1 MAPMTLLLT
10 LLSATLDAPSSP
22 DAGVAAAPPT
32 AGSSTTGGAG
42 SAAAPA
48 APSAATD
55 AGAAAE
61 SGGFFSRW
69 GSAYWQDWTG
79 TLPPAPEVPFRG
91 DPPPVSN
98 PPFPFDYWP
107 YGGSPTIGAPNNS
120 WTPLMAA
127 IYGGPGGD
135 AWKASG
141 VRIFGWVAGGFNLS
155 TSRASGFSNSPAAY
169 YLLPNTWIL
178 DQVTLYIERKP
189 DTVQTDHF
197 DWGFRLANLFGLDYR
212 YTTMKGVFSQQL
224 LLNNAHV
231 GYDPVMFYVDLYF
244 PVLAGLN
251 IRVGRYISVPDIEA
265 QLAPDNYTYSHS
277 LLYTYD
283 AYTQLGVMFTLKL
296 DDHWMFQAGISSGND
311 IAFWVQNAG
320 AQPTA
325 TLCLSY
331 TWTEGKDNIYL
342 CANSI
347 NNGNYGYNN
356 MQAYYATWYHKF
368 GDGPFHMATEAWFQY
383 ENNVPSIFVPN
394 NPALIT
400 GANGAWC
407 AMGESKCFAP
417 EWAVVN
423 YMELKLG
430 DHDALTWRNEF
441 VDDIQGQR
449 TGYQTQYFETMLAW
463 AHWIGSTIVMRPE
476 IRFERS
482 FERPAYNNGTAQNQ
496 LVTAMDFIFKY

>member
-1 MAPMTLLLT
+1 MPPTMLLLT
-10 LLSATLDAPSSP
+10 VLCATLDAGASSSEGLAP
-22 DAGVAAAPPT
+22 TATSEGGAAAAAAAVGDAGV
-32 AGSSTTGGAG
+32 
-42 SAAAPA
+42 PA
-48 APSAATD
+48 TSQD
-55 AGAAAE
+55 
-61 SGGFFSRW
+61 FFSRL

-79 TLPPAPEVPFRG
+79 TLPSAPEAPFRG

-127 IYGGPGGD
+127 IYGGSGGD

-141 VRIFGWVAGGFNLS
+141 VRIYGWLAGGFNLS
-155 TSRASGFSNSPAAY
+155 SSRASGFSNAPAAY
-169 YLLPNTWIL
+169 YALPNTWML
-178 DQVTLYIERKP
+178 DQFTLYIERKP

-197 DWGFRLANLFGLDYR
+197 DWGFRLAQLVGFDYR
-212 YTTMKGVFSQQL
+212 YTTMNGIFSNQL
-224 LLNNAHV
+224 LVDNNHI

-244 PVLAGLN
+244 PVLAGFN
-251 IRVGRYISVPDIEA
+251 IRIGRYISTPDIEA
-265 QLAPDNYTYSHS
+265 QLAPDNYSYSHS

-283 AYTQLGVMFTLKL
+283 AYTQMGVLLTLKL
-296 DDHWMFQAGISSGND
+296 DDHWLFQAGISAGND
-311 IAFWVQNAG
+311 IAPWVQNAG

-325 TLCLSY
+325 TLCVSY
-331 TWTEGKDNIYL
+331 TWTQGKDNVYL

-347 NNGNYGYNN
+347 NNGQYGYNN
-356 MQAYYATWYHKF
+356 VQAYYATWYHKF

-383 ENNVPSIFVPN
+383 EDNVPSIFVPHN
-394 NPALIT
+394 SALIT

-407 AMGESKCFAP
+407 GTGQTKCFAP

-423 YMELKLG
+423 YLEWKVT

-449 TGYQTQYFETMLAW
+449 TGYQTQYFETMLGW
-463 AHWIGSTIVMRPE
+463 AHWIGSTIIMRPE

-482 FERPAYNNGTAQNQ
+482 FARPAYNNGTSQNQ
-496 LVTAMDFIFKY
+496 FVTAMDFIFKY